1 MEHVLG
7 PEISRRLHGEDW
19 SVHQAASVRQTLNDA
34 AMTVW
39 VAESEGAVV
48 GFAAARVADADRRIG
63 EVEKIAG
70 DPAAQNRGIGTQLTE
85 LATSWLREI
94 GMSVALIGTGGDMGH
109 APARRVYDKAAYTP
123 IMNALYFKA
132 L

>member
-39 VAESEGAVV
+39 VAESDGAVV

-63 EVEKIAG
+63 EVEKIAV

-85 LATSWLREI
+85 LATSCCAR
-94 GMSVALIGTGGDMGH
+94 SACPSRSS
-109 APARRVYDKAAYTP
+109 APAGTWATHRRDASTTRRP
-123 IMNALYFKA
+123 TRRS
-132 L
+132 